1 LQVEGVIV
9 ENKKLYRSQTDRILA
24 GVCGGLG
31 QYLGLDPTVIRV
43 IFAVLTVFSGTGLL
57 LYIILMLIIP
67 LEPSGSMT
75 SGRPEDEAKG

>member
-1 LQVEGVIV
+1 MES
-9 ENKKLYRSQTDRILA
+9 KKLYRSRTERMLA

-43 IFAVLTVFSGTGLL
+43 VFAVLTAFSGTGLL

-67 LEPSGSMT
+67 LEPSEGMT
-75 SGRPEDEAKG
+75 GGRSPDETKG

>member
-1 LQVEGVIV
+1 M

>member
-1 LQVEGVIV
+1 V